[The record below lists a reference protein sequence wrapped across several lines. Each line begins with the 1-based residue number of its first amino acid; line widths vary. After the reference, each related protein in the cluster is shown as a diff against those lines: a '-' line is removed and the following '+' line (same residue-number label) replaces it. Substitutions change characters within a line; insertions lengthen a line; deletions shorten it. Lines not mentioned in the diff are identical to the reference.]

1 LMMHNNLSLI
11 AFSTIETPMRLQ
23 KTLGVNEYYF
33 GNGDWPYPLGA
44 M

>member
-1 LMMHNNLSLI
+1 MMHSNSSLA
-11 AFSTIETPMRLQ
+11 AFSKIENPMRLQ